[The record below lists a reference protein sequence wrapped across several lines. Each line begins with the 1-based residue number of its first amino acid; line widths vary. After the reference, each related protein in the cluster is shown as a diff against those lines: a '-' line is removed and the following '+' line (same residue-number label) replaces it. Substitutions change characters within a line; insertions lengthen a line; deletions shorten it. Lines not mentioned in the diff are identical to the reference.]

1 MKLNKLILAILVL
14 MVAIVPAFQANAESE
29 EMHTVTFKSN
39 TGYLFYPD
47 EEETDDSEVQ
57 ITVESGH
64 VLTEEDIP
72 EFVTFEGGW
81 QALIGWSPC
90 DPVGVVVDS
99 DLVFETITK
108 QWYFR
113 VCFYDYDGSVIK
125 DYYWVERGTCLEP
138 PENPVREGYLF
149 TGWSDDGYLNVQGDV
164 AAYAEYVLLGDVN
177 TDKAL
182 NTGDAVMILKYI
194 ANTESLDNVQLR
206 IGDFNQDGIVNTGD
220 ATAILL
226 SIVS

>member
-1 MKLNKLILAILVL
+1 MRIDKLILAILVL
-14 MVAIVPAFQANAESE
+14 IVAIVPAFQTNAEGE
-29 EMHTVTFKSN
+29 ETFTVTFKSN
-39 TGYLFYPD
+39 TGYLYYPG
-47 EEETDDSEVQ
+47 EELEVGEVQ

-64 VLTEEDIP
+64 ILTEEDVP
-72 EFVTFEGGW
+72 LFLTYEGGW
-81 QALIGWSPC
+81 ATLLGWSPC

-99 DLVFETITK
+99 DLVFETITE
-108 QWYFR
+108 QSYFH

-138 PENPVREGYLF
+138 PEDPVREGYLF
-149 TGWSDDGYLNVQGDV
+149 TGWSDDGYLNVQDNV

-177 TDKAL
+177 TDEVL